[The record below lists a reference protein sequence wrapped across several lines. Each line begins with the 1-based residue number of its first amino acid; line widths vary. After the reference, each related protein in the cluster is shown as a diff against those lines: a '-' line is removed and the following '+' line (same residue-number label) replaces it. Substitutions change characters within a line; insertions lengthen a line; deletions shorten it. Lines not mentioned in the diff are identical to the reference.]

1 MINDIFFHAHIN
13 EHIFYEIKKERTVV
27 GYYDLPLTDITY
39 LSRLDKF
46 HQKHIVVVG
55 IGGSSLGA
63 KAVNTFL
70 SYKKHTKRTLHF
82 LETTDPITLK
92 SALDQ
97 IDLND
102 SLFVIISKSGRTIET
117 ISIFKYILSLKPFN
131 KQDFV
136 FVTDM
141 DSPLFKLGLQEGI
154 ETFYIAKNVGG
165 RFSVLSSVGL
175 IPLYLMGYDIS
186 ELLRGARDIRN
197 SFFDENTQI
206 KESLL
211 KKASFYAEHMLHYN
225 INALFSYSE
234 LFRDFNA
241 WYVQL
246 WAESLGKKQL
256 NSQLNVG
263 LTPVGL
269 IGPTDQHSFLQLIV
283 EGPKDK
289 TVTFLK
295 IDNFN
300 DTTKIPDKNLKYLE
314 SLNLLNNIE
323 FAQLINMQADS
334 IIENLKNRDV
344 PLDIIQIDQASIYH
358 IGELFYYYELLTSLT
373 GKMLNVDTYGQ
384 PGVEEGKKILKTKL
398 STSISSLR
406 FVAR

>member
-1 MINDIFFHAHIN
+1 MKNELFFEGHTNDKIF
-13 EHIFYEIKKERTVV
+13 EEIKKEREYI
-27 GYYDLPLTDITY
+27 GYYDLPLTDTTY

-46 HQKHIVVVG
+46 KQKHIVVVG

-63 KAVNTFL
+63 KAVHTFL
-70 SYKKHTKRTLHF
+70 SYKKKNDRVLHF

-92 SALDQ
+92 SSISK

-102 SLFVIISKSGRTIET
+102 SLFIIISKSGGTIET
-117 ISIFKYILSLKPFN
+117 ISIFKYILSLKDFN
-131 KQDFV
+131 TKDFV

-141 DSPLFKLGLQEGI
+141 DSPLFKLGLEEEI
-154 ETFYIAKNVGG
+154 ETFYLPKNVGG

-175 IPLYLMGYDIS
+175 IPLYLMGYNVKK
-186 ELLRGARDIRN
+186 LLKGARKIR
-197 SFFDENTQI
+197 SEFFDEDGEI
-206 KESLL
+206 KKALL
-211 KKASFYAEHMLHYN
+211 KKASFYAEYMLHYN

-246 WAESLGKKQL
+246 WAESLGKKQI

-295 IDNFN
+295 IKNFN
-300 DTTKIPDKNLKYLE
+300 DNTKIPNKSIKFLE
-314 SLNLLNNIE
+314 KLDIINGVKFSE
-323 FAQLINMQADS
+323 LINLQADS
-334 IIENLKNRDV
+334 IIENLKNRNV
-344 PLDIIQIDQASIYH
+344 PLDIIEIEEANIYH
-358 IGELFYYYELLTSLT
+358 IGQLFYYYELLTSLT
-373 GKMLNVDTYGQ
+373 GKMLNVDTYNQ
-384 PGVEEGKKILKTKL
+384 PGVEEGKKILKEKL
-398 STSISSLR
+398 TQK
-406 FVAR
+406 